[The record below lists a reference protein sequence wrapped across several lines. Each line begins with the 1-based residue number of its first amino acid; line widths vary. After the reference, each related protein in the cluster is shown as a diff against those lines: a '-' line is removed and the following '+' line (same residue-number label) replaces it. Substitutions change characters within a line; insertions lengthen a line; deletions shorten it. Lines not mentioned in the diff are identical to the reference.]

1 MKYAVVNTTLAEK
14 AGYMTI
20 LHRTIGDKM
29 VLNENELSK
38 INADIDESARSLGG
52 VTMSYNELQEYIKN
66 QYE

>member
-52 VTMSYNELQEYIKN
+52 VIMTYNELQEYIKQ